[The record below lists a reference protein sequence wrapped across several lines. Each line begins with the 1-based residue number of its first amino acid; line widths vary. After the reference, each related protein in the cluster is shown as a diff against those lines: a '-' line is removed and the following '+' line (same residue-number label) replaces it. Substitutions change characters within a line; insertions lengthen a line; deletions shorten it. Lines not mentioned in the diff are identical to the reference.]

1 MHLADVDRIFRAR
14 KADEIMAAGATM
26 YLPETVV
33 VDSGVT
39 AGPDSVIEP
48 CVQLLGNT
56 RIGARC
62 TIRTGSV
69 LQDVQVEDDA
79 VIGAHCVLD
88 SAKVGPKA
96 QIGPF
101 SRLRPGTDIRAGA
114 HVGSF
119 VEMKKT
125 ILGEG
130 SKAPHLS
137 YLGDATI
144 GRETNVGAG
153 TITCNYDGVAK
164 HPTTIGNRVFIG
176 TDTALVAPVKVGDG
190 AYVAAGSVITE
201 DVPANA
207 LGIGR
212 GRQINK
218 PGWAAAR
225 RREIEGGAKG
235 KKSPS
240 RKPSSKKRR

>member
-1 MHLADVDRIFRAR
+1 MD
-14 KADEIMAAGATM
+14 
-26 YLPETVV
+26 
-33 VDSGVT
+33 
-39 AGPDSVIEP
+39 
-48 CVQLLGNT
+48 
-56 RIGARC
+56 
-62 TIRTGSV
+62 
-69 LQDVQVEDDA
+69 DDA
-79 VIGAHCVLD
+79 VIGAHSLID
-88 SAKVGPKA
+88 SSRVGKKA

-125 ILGEG
+125 VLGEG

-176 TDTALVAPVKVGDG
+176 SDTALVAPVRIGDG
-190 AYVAAGSVITE
+190 AYVGAGSVITE
-201 DVPANA
+201 NVPADA
-207 LGIGR
+207 LAIAR
-212 GRQINK
+212 GRQANK
-218 PGWAAAR
+218 PGWAVAR
-225 RREIEGGAKG
+225 RKEMQRAAKA
-235 KKSPS
+235 
-240 RKPSSKKRR
+240 KPSARVSKSRAKAKSSGATKRSKRR

>member
-1 MHLADVDRIFRAR
+1 
-14 KADEIMAAGATM
+14 MA
-26 YLPETVV
+26 
-33 VDSGVT
+33 
-39 AGPDSVIEP
+39 
-48 CVQLLGNT
+48 
-56 RIGARC
+56 
-62 TIRTGSV
+62 
-69 LQDVQVEDDA
+69 DDA

-125 ILGEG
+125 VLGEG

-144 GRETNVGAG
+144 GRETNIGAG

-176 TDTALVAPVKVGDG
+176 TDTALVAPVKIGDG

-201 DVPANA
+201 NVPANA

-225 RREIEGGAKG
+225 RREIARAAKTKIAKPNRFATNPRSRS
-235 KKSPS
+235 KKSS
-240 RKPSSKKRR
+240 RSQKASASFVPRTAIRGEA